1 MIMNAPVICWGIFL
15 KKLIGKSLDFIDI
28 LIILKKLDTFDYDF
42 AKEMKQTHEK
52 RTGISL

>member
-28 LIILKKLDTFDYDF
+28 LIILKKLDTFQNQVVLDSF
-42 AKEMKQTHEK
+42 
-52 RTGISL
+52 LFLL

>member
-1 MIMNAPVICWGIFL
+1 MNAPVICWGIFL

>member
-28 LIILKKLDTFDYDF
+28 LIILKKLDTFERVSDETS
-42 AKEMKQTHEK
+42 KET
-52 RTGISL
+52 SYPLSDN